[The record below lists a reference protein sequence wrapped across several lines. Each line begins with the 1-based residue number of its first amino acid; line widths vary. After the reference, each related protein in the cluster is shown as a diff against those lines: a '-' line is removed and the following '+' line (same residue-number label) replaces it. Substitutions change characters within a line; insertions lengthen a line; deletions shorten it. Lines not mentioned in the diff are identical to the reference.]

1 MMVPIFDFSFR
12 ELRGQ
17 GQGHIQVHMLPKIP
31 LITQGWLWACKIL
44 NFKKFCMFCFTD
56 DYDDIWP
63 VEEQPVTFLERM
75 KKWRPSCLFPPSSD
89 VDDDILDRPEDIP
102 VIGTSCM
109 FIVQF

>member
-17 GQGHIQVHMLPKIP
+17 GQGHIQVQMLLKIP
-31 LITQGWLWACKIL
+31 LITQVWLWACKIR
-44 NFKKFCMFCFTD
+44 MFCFTD

-63 VEEQPVTFLERM
+63 VEEQPVPFLERM
-75 KKWRPSCLFPPSSD
+75 KKWRPSYLFPPSSD

-109 FIVQF
+109 FIVLF